1 MVMETIAEHK
11 IAPVLPAVEVLPSER
26 AEWPNDAG
34 REYSRLLRE
43 LNSWSRDHDWP
54 MSSNSWIAEEAVRRS
69 W

>member
-1 MVMETIAEHK
+1 METIAEHD
-11 IAPVLPAVEVLPSER
+11 ATTYFAAVEVLPVNR
-26 AEWPNDAG
+26 DEWPDEAG

-54 MSSNSWIAEEAVRRS
+54 MSTNSWIAEEAVRRS

>member
-1 MVMETIAEHK
+1 METIAEHN
-11 IAPVLPAVEVLPSER
+11 ATSYFSAVEVLPENR
-26 AEWPNDAG
+26 AEWPDDAG

-54 MSSNSWIAEEAVRRS
+54 MSTNSWVAEEAVRRG